1 MKKYDRILMAALP
14 VYLILAAALWL
25 LFYGG
30 DVEEQD
36 ISYKVEINQVM
47 KGLEMEGSFSEPDLR
62 KGDCI
67 REVTFLPADTTSPEE
82 IGNFYQNRNSMH
94 MTVRPLT
101 VCGDLIGYVR
111 FDYVLGTEEGDIFY
125 VMEGILFFLWLLL
138 FVALWYI
145 RQQIIRPFHMLHE
158 IPCELARGNLQWE
171 PEENQ
176 NRFFGKFV
184 WGIGMLREELEKS
197 RKCAWKL
204 EKEKKMLLL
213 SISHD
218 IKIPLSAIKLNAKA
232 IRDGIYGTEEERK
245 HGAEQIEKHT
255 LEIEAFVK
263 EIVSTASEDII
274 AVEVENSEFYLQ
286 SYVEKIRE
294 YYEPKCRMLL
304 TDFRIGEFDNKLLKG
319 DGDKAFEVMENLME
333 NALKYGDGKKIR
345 IEFWEEDFCQVI
357 GVFNSGGVVTDEEM
371 VHLFDSFYRGS
382 NVSGKDGNGLGLY
395 ISREIMKKM
404 EGDIY
409 AERKEEGMRFCL
421 AFRTS

>member
-1 MKKYDRILMAALP
+1 MKKYDRILIAALS
-14 VYLILAAALWL
+14 VYLFLAAVLWF
-25 LFYGG
+25 LFHGG

-47 KGLEMEGSFSEPDLR
+47 KGLEMERSFSKPDLR

-82 IGNFYQNRNSMH
+82 VTNFYQNRNGMH

-101 VCGDLIGYVR
+101 VRGDLIGYVR
-111 FDYVLGTEEGDIFY
+111 FDYVLGTGDGDIFY

-145 RQQIIRPFHMLHE
+145 RQQIIRPFHLLHE

-197 RKCAWKL
+197 RKRAWKL

-232 IRDGIYGTEEERK
+232 IRDGVYGTEDERK

-255 LEIEAFVK
+255 QEIEAFVK

-274 AVEVENSEFYLQ
+274 ALEVENSEFYLQ

-333 NALKYGDGKKIR
+333 NALKYGDGKNIR

-382 NVSGKDGNGLGLY
+382 NANDKDGNGLGLY
-395 ISREIMKKM
+395 TSREIMKKM

>member
-101 VCGDLIGYVR
+101 VRGDLIGYVR
-111 FDYVLGTEEGDIFY
+111 FDYVLGTGDGDIFY

-158 IPCELARGNLQWE
+158 ILCELARGNLQWE